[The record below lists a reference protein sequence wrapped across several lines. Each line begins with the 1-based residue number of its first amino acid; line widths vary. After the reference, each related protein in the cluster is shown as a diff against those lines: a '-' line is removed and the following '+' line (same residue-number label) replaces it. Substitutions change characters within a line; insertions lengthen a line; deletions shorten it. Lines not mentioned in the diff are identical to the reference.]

1 MRAENSQAEPA
12 SGAGAAETLRGRL
25 ERFGDPRTTW
35 QWKKGEV
42 DYVTQLALTA
52 ADAAELLSI
61 ARQWAEPFDW
71 PEDENDVSGY
81 APVHAWR
88 CLAQLGAT
96 EAIGPL
102 LEMLDP
108 LDEDGDDWYLDEF
121 PDVFAWIGPASMAP
135 LRDYLLDDR
144 HGMYPRI
151 AAAGGLRELAKRH
164 AQVRDDVVK
173 MLCEAL
179 SKYEQSDE
187 TFNGLLVA
195 DLLDLKATEA
205 AELIER
211 AHAADRVDLMVCGCW
226 ETVRKEL
233 GVEGL
238 GLVPKELATQK
249 PAWLGSPEVQ
259 AKLEAAA
266 EMLFSRPLPPEDHW
280 EDPDDVEYP
289 EDLDI
294 AAADAP
300 LLPLQPVKK
309 AGRNDPCPCGSGKKY
324 KKCCWR

>member
-1 MRAENSQAEPA
+1 MCAENSQADPV
-12 SGAGAAETLRGRL
+12 SGAGGAETLRGRL
-25 ERFGDPRTTW
+25 ERFGDPHGMW
-35 QWKKGEV
+35 QWTTGEI
-42 DYVTQLALTA
+42 DYIAALALTA
-52 ADAAELLSI
+52 ADVPELLAI

-81 APVHAWR
+81 APIHAWR
-88 CLAQLGAT
+88 GLAQLRAA

-102 LEMLDP
+102 LEMMDP
-108 LDEDGDDWYLDEF
+108 LDGLNDDWYLDEF
-121 PDVFAWIGPASMAP
+121 PHVFAWIGPASTAP

-144 HGMYPRI
+144 HGVYPRTI
-151 AAAGGLRELAKRH
+151 ASGGLKELARRH
-164 AQVRDDVVK
+164 DQVRDDVVK

-179 SKYEQSDE
+179 SKFEQSDE

-195 DLLDLKATEA
+195 DLLDLKAAEA

-211 AHAADRVDLMVCGCW
+211 AHAADRVDTMVCGCW

-238 GLVPKELATQK
+238 GLVPKELAARKTSFL
-249 PAWLGSPEVQ
+249 PPDLQ
-259 AKLEAAA
+259 AKFEAAA
-266 EMLFSRPLPPEDHW
+266 ERLFGRPLLPEDHW
-280 EDPDDVEYP
+280 EEPDDADYP
-289 EDLDI
+289 DDLD
-294 AAADAP
+294 DVVP
-300 LLPLQPVKK
+300 DGPFLPLQPVKK